1 MSPDSPI
8 RFGII
13 GAGGRAAEYFG
24 PRLKKICEAR
34 LVSLADTNPVRL
46 EAAGRILGG
55 GLELY
60 RDYRELL
67 RSDELDAVVVA
78 TPDSTHAELAT
89 AAFNAGLHVLCEKPL
104 ATTVAGCE
112 RILEAARRVDK
123 KLEVGFVLRYVPF
136 FQRLR
141 EVVGSGALGA
151 VHLIE
156 ASDYYRGGAS
166 YFRRWNRLRE
176 VSGGLLVHKGTHTF
190 DIINWIVGAKPLR
203 AATFGGNDVFVP
215 DPTKAERC
223 RDCTNRCLYY
233 VDITKGRQ
241 RELWLEAEGED
252 GYIRDVCLYNSE
264 KSSYDNSVSI
274 VLYENGTKLAYVEC
288 FFSTTS
294 SRRFRMVGDKGE
306 LFADQH
312 TLTIELWDMATNE
325 RKLIEIE
332 RGAGDHGMG
341 STDQVSAFVGSI
353 LGRGEAMA
361 SGEAG
366 LASVAVGEACE
377 RSALEGR
384 MVDVEL

>member
-1 MSPDSPI
+1 MSSDAPL

-13 GAGGRAAEYFG
+13 GAGGRAAGYFG
-24 PRLKKICEAR
+24 PRLRKIPEAR
-34 LVSLADTNPVRL
+34 LVSLAETNAVRL
-46 EAAGRILGG
+46 AATGRILGG
-55 GLELY
+55 GLKLY
-60 RDYRELL
+60 GDYRELL
-67 RSDELDAVVVA
+67 GSDDLDAVVVA
-78 TPDSTHAELAT
+78 TPDATHAEITT
-89 AAFNAGLHVLCEKPL
+89 AAFDAGLHVLCEKPL
-104 ATTVAGCE
+104 ATTVAGCRE
-112 RILEAARRVDK
+112 ILDAARRADK

-141 EVVGSGALGA
+141 EAVLSGALGSLR
-151 VHLIE
+151 LIE

-166 YFRRWNRLRE
+166 YFRRWNRFRE

-215 DPTKAERC
+215 DPTRGERC

-233 VDITKGRQ
+233 VDITQGRQ
-241 RELWLEAEGED
+241 RELWLDAEEED
-252 GYIRDVCLYNSE
+252 GYVRDVCLYNSE

-274 VLYENGTKLAYVEC
+274 VLYRDGTKLAYSEC

-312 TLTIELWDMATNE
+312 LRTIELWDKATDE
-325 RKLIEIE
+325 RRLIEVE

-341 STDQVSAFVGSI
+341 SVDQVSAFVGSI
-353 LGRGEAMA
+353 LGRGEALA
-361 SGEAG
+361 GGEAG
-366 LASVAVGEACE
+366 LESVAVGEACE